1 MKFST
6 LSEEEFTNYTKKHF
20 KHYTQSIELYNYRN
34 KINHEAHI
42 VGVKNDK
49 NEVIAACLLTEARIF
64 KFYKYF
70 YSHRGPLLDYF
81 DAKLVCY
88 FFKELSKFIYKN
100 RGVFILVDPYLIE
113 NLRDANGRII
123 KNYNNSV
130 IVKMLGKIGYLHQGY
145 TTGYSNKSQIR
156 WISVLDLKDKDE
168 NQLLK
173 EMEYQTRRNIK
184 KTIEIGVKVED
195 LSIEETNRFYKLF
208 QMAEEKHGFHF
219 MNEDYFKRMQEIYK
233 DKAKLKIA
241 CIDLNEYQDKL
252 KIQLL
257 KIENEMMTVNR
268 ALNENPNSKK
278 NKSKLN
284 QLNMQLSS
292 INNRISKTEELILE
306 DGPVL
311 DLDAALFICTDDEV
325 YYLSSGSN
333 PKYNQYMGAYHL
345 QWHMIKYAKAHNIN
359 RYNFYGITGVF
370 SNEADDFGVQQF
382 KKGFNAHVEE
392 LIGDFI
398 KPVRPIL
405 YKFAKLIYKV

>member
-1 MKFST
+1 
-6 LSEEEFTNYTKKHF
+6 
-20 KHYTQSIELYNYRN
+20 
-34 KINHEAHI
+34 
-42 VGVKNDK
+42 
-49 NEVIAACLLTEARIF
+49 
-64 KFYKYF
+64 
-70 YSHRGPLLDYF
+70 
-81 DAKLVCY
+81 
-88 FFKELSKFIYKN
+88 
-100 RGVFILVDPYLIE
+100 
-113 NLRDANGRII
+113 
-123 KNYNNSV
+123 
-130 IVKMLGKIGYLHQGY
+130 
-145 TTGYSNKSQIR
+145 
-156 WISVLDLKDKDE
+156 
-168 NQLLK
+168 
-173 EMEYQTRRNIK
+173 
-184 KTIEIGVKVED
+184 
-195 LSIEETNRFYKLF
+195 
-208 QMAEEKHGFHF
+208 
-219 MNEDYFKRMQEIYK
+219 
-233 DKAKLKIA
+233 
-241 CIDLNEYQDKL
+241 YQDKL

-292 INNRISKTEELILE
+292 INNRISKTEELIFE

-311 DLDAALFICTDDEV
+311 DLAAALFICTDDEV

-345 QWHMIKYAKAHNIN
+345 QWHMIKYAKSHNIN